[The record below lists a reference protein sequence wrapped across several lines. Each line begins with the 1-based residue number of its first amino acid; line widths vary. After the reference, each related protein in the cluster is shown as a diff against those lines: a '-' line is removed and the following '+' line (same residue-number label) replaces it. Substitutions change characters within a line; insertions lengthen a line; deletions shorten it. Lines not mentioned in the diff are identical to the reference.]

1 MNFNYSESNKVP
13 SILFDLDGTITNF
26 EELDNKIIREE
37 IFKDCPIVVAI
48 DKIAWKVNRLDL
60 IKNTTIMLKLRL
72 FVYSLIAGI
81 SYKKVFDEYSKGYV
95 EYSRKE
101 ILKHKKLIKALK
113 EKGYHIIVLS
123 NNKMADNLFLEE
135 AEISSVNSKFRE
147 IRKIKEYCYIKY
159 FVGNNLM
166 DDIVPAF
173 LYNVKSVYVGKSKAA
188 IWISKFLN
196 AKNIRSLECLK
207 KIKKSG

>member
-1 MNFNYSESNKVP
+1 MNFDYKDSSKIP
-13 SILFDLDGTITNF
+13 AILFDLDGTITNF

-37 IFKDCPIVVAI
+37 IFSECPLVVAI

-72 FVYSLIAGI
+72 LVYSLIAGLN
-81 SYKKVFDEYSKGYV
+81 YKKVLGIYSKCYV
-95 EYSRKE
+95 EYSRIE
-101 ILKHKKLIKALK
+101 ILKHKKLLMALK
-113 EKGYHIIVLS
+113 RKGYHIIVLS

-135 AEISSVNSKFRE
+135 AEISSVESKFRE
-147 IRKIKEYCYIKY
+147 IRKIKESCYIKY

-166 DDIVPAF
+166 DDIIPSF
-173 LYNVKSVYVGKSKAA
+173 LYNIKSIYVGKSKAV
-188 IWISKFLN
+188 IWLSKFLN
-196 AKNIRSLECLK
+196 SRNISSLECLS